1 MAEHNELKL
10 VKNLE
15 IVVDVFK
22 KAAEKVARTGETE
35 WRDVIEQ
42 QGYVLEEVLKHHA
55 EGLKQVDNS
64 TLKHSRVQSDLELAL
79 SDFTFCLNRA
89 LDSLVSQDQ
98 SQESAR
104 HLSDS
109 DLINQVSEVILS

>member
-1 MAEHNELKL
+1 MAEHNEIKL
-10 VKNLE
+10 IKNVE
-15 IVVDVFK
+15 IVIDVFR

-55 EGLKQVDNS
+55 EALKQPDNS
-64 TLKHSRVQSDLELAL
+64 TLKHSRVQSDFEVAL
-79 SDFTFCLNRA
+79 SDFNFCLNRA

-98 SQESAR
+98 SE
-104 HLSDS
+104 
-109 DLINQVSEVILS
+109 